1 MSTESFRRLGLGP
14 KLEPEFPDEEYAEV
28 EPAKG
33 EQALIIIDNID
44 QIPLAQEE
52 VVIAGHMG
60 RIIRKLTAE
69 MDRQEAAGK
78 AIAQVVN
85 SIIPTDQ
92 ASYTE
97 LCERLKDNNQF
108 LKGAE
113 MFVEPWKKLFY
124 RPYQAILERAKQIV
138 GAPTQSLANGTNRRL
153 EFERADKARQAAE
166 TMRLKKEQQDREE
179 AQRLENAVK
188 AEEMGLSPAA
198 VETILE
204 QPSTAP
210 APVAAPQIFRPQG
223 VRKLPPNWQAELA
236 SEKEAWDWA
245 RKQKTRPANLDW
257 NFVTM
262 NRESKTHKATL
273 AQRFPGWRGVNKGGD

>member
-1 MSTESFRRLGLGP
+1 MSTNEGRGPEPFR
-14 KLEPEFPDEEYAEV
+14 LEPQFPDEEQANWSEAE
-28 EPAKG
+28 ESQRS
-33 EQALIIIDNID
+33 EQAILVIE
-44 QIPLAQEE
+44 IPLAQEE

-97 LCERLKDNNQF
+97 LCERLEDNNQF

-138 GAPTQSLANGTNRRL
+138 GAPTQSLANGKNRRL
-153 EFERADKARQAAE
+153 AFERDVKAKAEAE
-166 TMRLKKEQQDREE
+166 TMRLRKEQQDREE

-223 VRKLPPNWQAELA
+223 VRKLPPNWQAELTDKA
-236 SEKEAWDWA
+236 AFWAWA
-245 RKQKTRPANLDW
+245 KKQREMPVMLLIDMPA
-257 NFVTM
+257 M
-262 NRESKTHKATL
+262 NREAKTHKATL